1 MRYFLGIQSR
11 NIRFLGTLI
20 KKILLYARIQSLK
33 IKGAPDCTVGTHKNT
48 KKSKKTIKT
57 SYFWVYSEVTS
68 KSWEL

>member
-1 MRYFLGIQSR
+1 MTYFLGKQSR

-20 KKILLYARIQSLK
+20 KKTLLYASIVFEK
-33 IKGAPDCTVGTHKNT
+33 KGAPDCTVGTHKNT
-48 KKSKKTIKT
+48 KNSKKTTK